1 MSPASSLHPLFMF
14 LTSFQNHIKPLMEW
28 NKTAK
33 VVFQEWYILSTR
45 ILEQHKEM
53 LKNAQLAISTYNYQI
68 LCGSFVTLV
77 ILSSSLLFSL
87 SPLLSPLLAPLMS
100 PLSLLSPSNRLVLL
114 VQQPTNVQDVYVKI
128 QDHPRLHCQQDI
140 PEENRGINT
149 HVFLFMFFCFLF
161 FTPAQRRR
169 RRGEEDRGEER
180 GSGGEGFHWYFT
192 KILTTLV

>member
-87 SPLLSPLLAPLMS
+87 SPLLSLFLAPLLS
-100 PLSLLSPSNRLVLL
+100 PSLSSPSNRLVLL

-128 QDHPRLHCQQDI
+128 QEHPCLHCQQDI

-149 HVFLFMFFCFLF
+149 HVFLFMFFAISFLH
-161 FTPAQRRR
+161 PL
-169 RRGEEDRGEER
+169 RGGGGGGEER
-180 GSGGEGFHWYFT
+180 RTEERRGGTGEMGFIGTSPKY
-192 KILTTLV
+192 